1 MKLDKVELKKPI
13 NFIVFFLLI
22 FKAIFVVVFVKKTII
37 NGENS
42 PPQKNKA
49 GAQSLNGKAI
59 ADDFKSRNLS
69 SSDSF
74 FVVIHPFGG
83 NTVETS

>member
-1 MKLDKVELKKPI
+1 M
-13 NFIVFFLLI
+13 FFLLI
-22 FKAIFVVVFVKKTII
+22 FKAIFVVDFVKKKTII

-42 PPQKNKA
+42 PRKNKA

-74 FVVIHPFGG
+74 FVVIHPYGG
-83 NTVETS
+83 IQLKRRNIKKKSLQIC

>member
-1 MKLDKVELKKPI
+1 M
-13 NFIVFFLLI
+13 FFLLI
-22 FKAIFVVVFVKKTII
+22 FKAIFVVVFVKKKQSLT
-37 NGENS
+37 EKT

-49 GAQSLNGKAI
+49 GAQSFNGKAI